1 VEEHDVVVVGGR
13 PAGASLAARLAM
25 RGLSV
30 LVVDK
35 TEHPSHPEVPSC
47 PIMYA
52 SAMQLLDEIGFHEAC
67 YAHAGTRIRRGVV
80 GFEGY
85 FEASLTMPMA
95 HGRDY
100 LFGFDRARF
109 DHALWE
115 HLGAFP
121 AVTRRAGFVVSD
133 VVRGADGRVTGIVG
147 AARGGEREQLRAR
160 LAVVGADGRHSLI
173 ARKVGARVVEE
184 QATHTSTIHF
194 AEWDGLAP
202 ATAEGVPALHI
213 LSTGHGSN
221 ILFFPSADGRVNV
234 ATHVRADRA
243 VVAGDPEAYYLGRL
257 HALPTAMR
265 RLASARQTGPLRG
278 VRRIANRYR
287 EAGGSGWLLVGD
299 AVHHKDP
306 IDGQGIYDALV
317 EARELAALLVDHH
330 AGRIDW
336 PTLVERYGQAV
347 VAATHDM
354 FEATMKRLARD
365 LYSDP
370 PPLLIRTLLRW
381 ALQDPEYQRRFLLFV
396 ARAIPPDEFRT
407 PGLIAGVTARGM
419 LRDLR
424 GLWDTR

>member
-1 VEEHDVVVVGGR
+1 
-13 PAGASLAARLAM
+13 
-25 RGLSV
+25 
-30 LVVDK
+30 
-35 TEHPSHPEVPSC
+35 
-47 PIMYA
+47 
-52 SAMQLLDEIGFHEAC
+52 
-67 YAHAGTRIRRGVV
+67 
-80 GFEGY
+80 
-85 FEASLTMPMA
+85 
-95 HGRDY
+95 
-100 LFGFDRARF
+100 
-109 DHALWE
+109 
-115 HLGAFP
+115 
-121 AVTRRAGFVVSD
+121 
-133 VVRGADGRVTGIVG
+133 
-147 AARGGEREQLRAR
+147 
-160 LAVVGADGRHSLI
+160 LI
-173 ARKVGARVVEE
+173 ARKVGARVIEE

-194 AEWDGLAP
+194 AEWEGLAP
-202 ATAEGVPALHI
+202 ATSEGVPALHI

-221 ILFFPSADGRVNV
+221 ILFFPSAEGRVNV

-243 VVAGDPEAYYLGRL
+243 VVAGDSEAYYLGRL

-265 RLASARQTGPLRG
+265 RLANARQIGPLRG

-287 EAGGSGWLLVGD
+287 EAGGPGWLLVGD

-317 EARELAALLVDHH
+317 EARDLAALLVDHH
-330 AGRIDW
+330 AQRIDW

-347 VAATHDM
+347 IAATHDM

-396 ARAIPPDEFRT
+396 ARAIPPHQFRT

-424 GLWDTR
+424 GLWDAR